1 MKKRLKLPFTA
12 VMKEHYYYYCYYY
25 RIVAVILDINVVVVV
40 VVNDSVSVFSTCHAP
55 LPSLIAL
62 SIKSLSI
69 IKCLVNAHHNSS
81 FPPQTGP
88 VRSPLPGQIRH
99 F

>member
-1 MKKRLKLPFTA
+1 MKKRLKLQFTA

-40 VVNDSVSVFSTCHAP
+40 VNASVSVFSTCHAP

-88 VRSPLPGQIRH
+88 VHSPLPGQIRH

>member
-1 MKKRLKLPFTA
+1 MKKRLKLQFTA

-25 RIVAVILDINVVVVV
+25 RIVAVILDINVVVV
-40 VVNDSVSVFSTCHAP
+40 NASVSVLSTCHAP
-55 LPSLIAL
+55 LPSLIPL